1 MLQQQQQQ
9 TDLDSSRRPT
19 LSNANLAAI
28 QRNRNTQ
35 QVNPSINTTT
45 AAPVIKRTSMQ
56 STDLFIPVNVTY
68 TQPPPQ
74 IQTQVKLENT
84 YSLGILLN

>member
-1 MLQQQQQQ
+1 MLQQQQA
-9 TDLDSSRRPT
+9 DLDSSRRPT
-19 LSNANLAAI
+19 LTNANLTAI

-35 QVNPSINTTT
+35 PVNPSSNTTT
-45 AAPVIKRTSMQ
+45 AVSVTKRTSMQ